1 MKEIELFKH
10 IRIALACS
18 YPIAP
23 MTIMYLLIIGYDLAK
38 EHTLLKGF
46 NEWLASKYKLPP
58 NFVFSQQIKYYLF
71 EKEFAK
77 TLTKEDEILLIN
89 CLYEKL
95 VEFCLDKALFDSSI
109 PKN

>member
-1 MKEIELFKH
+1 MREIELFKH
-10 IRIALACS
+10 IKDHLGLFVPNS
-18 YPIAP
+18 TYDN
-23 MTIMYLLIIGYDLAK
+23 YVSLIIGYDLAK

-46 NEWLASKYKLPP
+46 NEWLASKYKLPH
-58 NFVFSQQIKYYLF
+58 FVFSQQIKYYLF

-95 VEFCLDKALFDSSI
+95 AEFCLDKALFDSSI

>member
-1 MKEIELFKH
+1 MREIELFKH
-10 IRIALACS
+10 IKDHLGLFIPNS
-18 YPIAP
+18 TYDN
-23 MTIMYLLIIGYDLAK
+23 YVSLIIGYDLAK

-46 NEWLASKYKLPP
+46 DEWLASKYKLPH
-58 NFVFSQQIKYYLF
+58 FVFSQQIKYYLF

-95 VEFCLDKALFDSSI
+95 VEFWKENNMVIKS
-109 PKN
+109 